1 MYSES
6 IMTEQCNLQ
15 SNGLD
20 GWFGSGLA
28 METGNAPSCFA
39 SPSRRQIASESDLL
53 VSTPAHVFLN
63 LEDLKCFEAIDLQ
76 YQRWGII
83 FHNCIA
89 IHPSNPA
96 FPARS
101 GATVLMGSPK
111 AGWLEATFV
120 HPVCFV
126 KVYVTT
132 SQRMVMTAYD
142 KDNQQLTQVEVTEPN
157 LDGSGSKIAPNT
169 PLSIAIPNIHRI
181 TFSAFDGQ
189 FTIDDISYQL

>member
-1 MYSES
+1 MYSEC

-15 SNGLD
+15 SNGRD
-20 GWFGSGLA
+20 GWFGSGLRI
-28 METGNAPSCFA
+28 EERKAPPYFA
-39 SPSRRQIASESDLL
+39 SPYCRPGASESDLL
-53 VSTPAHVFLN
+53 MNTPAYVYLN
-63 LEDLKCFEAIDLQ
+63 LEDLKCFEVVDRQ
-76 YQRWGII
+76 YEHWGII

-101 GATVLMGSPK
+101 GTTVLMGSPK

-126 KVYVTT
+126 EVYVTT
-132 SQRMVMTAYD
+132 SQRLEMSAYD
-142 KDNQQLTQVEVTEPN
+142 VNNQRLTHVEIPESN

-169 PLSIAIPNIHRI
+169 PLSIGIPNIHRI

-189 FTIDDISYQL
+189 FTIDDLSYQF